1 MKTPNNKTTKPRVL
15 VTGGTGKLGKV
26 CVADLQAH
34 GYDVFVV
41 DTVPAGENVPHM
53 VADLADFGQTLD
65 ALSSVGHHIYAGV
78 APQAFDAVV
87 HLAAIPTPRIAPDAH
102 IFQNNIMST
111 YNVFEAARRL
121 GIRNVI
127 WASSETTLGE
137 PFDEKAPYAPVDE
150 DYPLRA
156 KSAYALAKVLMEDMA
171 RQFCYQ
177 TPDMKLVGLRFSN
190 VMEPADYAKFP
201 AYNDDPQERKWN
213 MWAYIDARDGA
224 QAIRKA
230 VEWQATGMHAFIIA
244 NADTVM
250 SKSSTDLMA
259 EVFPGVEVRK
269 KLGQHET
276 LLSIEK
282 ARRELGYEPE
292 YSWRE
297 AKTTAPAK
305 AKKA

>member
-1 MKTPNNKTTKPRVL
+1 MKSSNQKPRPRVL

-41 DTVPAGENVPHM
+41 DTVAAEKGVPHM
-53 VADLADFGQTLD
+53 IADLADFGQTLD
-65 ALSSVGHHIYAGV
+65 ALSSVGQEIYAGV

-87 HLAAIPTPRIAPDAH
+87 HLAAIPTPRMVPDAH

-201 AYNDDPQERKWN
+201 AYNDDPEERMWN

-230 VEWQATGMHAFIIA
+230 VEWTATGMHAFIIA

-250 SKSSTDLMA
+250 SKSSAALMA
-259 EVFPGVEVRK
+259 EVFPGVAVRK
-269 KLGQHET
+269 KLGKHET

-292 YSWRE
+292 FSWRE
-297 AKTTAPAK
+297 AKSKAPAK
-305 AKKA
+305 AGKA